1 MQTPTFTT
9 GNGTI
14 VEVAPLPLGSRTEP
28 AADAFKPLPN
38 GTSTG
43 VNISSSD
50 TTTKTFDS
58 GMWEDGAVTGLGW
71 SVPFS
76 NNWKDG
82 DAGLDIVET
91 AALAGTEVYVR
102 VKLPHST
109 KIRGGA
115 ASVMNLQLG
124 DPADGIITGSFELK
138 GRGGLVITNTN
149 TGP

>member
-1 MQTPTFTT
+1 MQTATFTT

-14 VEVAPLPLGSRTEP
+14 VEVAALVAGSRVAP
-28 AADAFKPLPN
+28 AAASFKPLPN

-43 VNISSSD
+43 VRISSSD
-50 TTTKTFDS
+50 TTTRTFDS

-71 SVPFS
+71 NVPFS

-82 DAGLDIVET
+82 DAGLKIIED

-102 VKLPHST
+102 VKLPYST
-109 KIRGGA
+109 VTRGGA
-115 ASVMNLQLG
+115 ASVMNLELT

-138 GRGGLVITNTN
+138 GRGGLVRADTAV
-149 TGP
+149 